1 MSIPIAPIITVLVVI
16 LLSMLVTR
24 IATIALTL
32 TGMSE
37 QAARFQARSAL
48 TGAGFTTAESE
59 AIVSHPVRR
68 RVVGTLMLF
77 GSAGIVTVLAS
88 VMLTFAGSASRDG
101 NTTLTLVVVV
111 AGAVAL
117 LLIMKVRAVDRAVSR
132 LIRLLLRRFTDL
144 DVRDYAALLDVQG
157 GYSVSELRV
166 DEPDWIAHHSLEEL
180 RLNDE
185 GVIVLGVQR
194 LDGTYVGVPDRTT
207 RIRPG
212 DVLIIYGHR
221 DRIVELDV
229 RESGE
234 VGENDHRR
242 AVLERTAERDA
253 ELGEGTSQD
262 PDPGDGAS
270 RDRYRSTSG

>member
-16 LLSMLVTR
+16 LLSMVVTR
-24 IATIALTL
+24 VATIALTL
-32 TGMSE
+32 TGMSQ

-48 TGAGFTTAESE
+48 TGAGFTTSESE
-59 AIVSHPVRR
+59 TIVNHPVRR
-68 RVVGTLMLF
+68 RIVGTLMLF

-88 VMLTFAGSASRDG
+88 VMLTFASSASRDG
-101 NTTLTLVVVV
+101 NTTLTLVAVV
-111 AGAVAL
+111 AGAVGL
-117 LLIMKVRAVDRAVSR
+117 LLIMKVRPVDRAVSR
-132 LIRLLLRRFTDL
+132 LIRLLLRRYTDL
-144 DVRDYAALLDVQG
+144 DVRDYAALLDVHG
-157 GYSVSELRV
+157 GYAVSELRV

-194 LDGTYVGVPDRTT
+194 VDGTYVGVPDRTT

-212 DVLIIYGHR
+212 DVLIIYGHG
-221 DRIVELDV
+221 DRIAELDV

-253 ELGEGTSQD
+253 
-262 PDPGDGAS
+262 DPGDGPNQDPDLGDGS
-270 RDRYRSTSG
+270 NQDRDRSTSG